1 MTATRDSA
9 TDQYLSRFK
18 AFEQGL
24 NGQAST
30 PLHRLR
36 RQAIEQF
43 AAQGFPTSRDEEWRY
58 TSLAPLLQF
67 AFAPA
72 PRGASLAP
80 PDLEPWLFA
89 GPESSRLVFVDG
101 HYAPAL
107 SVPGRLPQGVKLLN
121 LESALRQ
128 APDLV
133 LSYLN
138 HQLGGEHQA
147 LAALNTAF
155 LQDGAFLHLPA
166 GAEVEHPLHLLFL
179 STAPAAPAFS
189 SPRLLVVAEARS
201 RATLVETCA
210 GPDGRA
216 YLSNHV
222 AEAVVGEG
230 AHFEYCKLQQEGDA
244 AFHLDHTRVH
254 ESCRSRFTA
263 HTISLGSRLSRNQ
276 LDTLLDGEGIE
287 STLNG
292 LYLAGGEQHLDH
304 HTLVEHA
311 QPHCASHELYKG
323 ILGGRATGVFRG
335 RIHVRPR
342 AQKTDAYQANRNLLL
357 SPEAEVD
364 AKPQL
369 EIYADDVKCSHGATV
384 GQLDEEA
391 LFYLRSR
398 GLDRAQARGLLT
410 RAFAGQLLDRLA
422 SAPLREH
429 LERQVDLRLAEL
441 HREGDAP

>member
-1 MTATRDSA
+1 MAPTRDNPRE
-9 TDQYLSRFK
+9 QYLSCFK
-18 AFEQGL
+18 AFEQSL
-24 NGQAST
+24 NGQAAT
-30 PLHRLR
+30 PLHQLR

-58 TSLAPLLQF
+58 TSLAPLLQHPF
-67 AFAPA
+67 QPA
-72 PRGASLAP
+72 PRGASLAQA
-80 PDLEPWLFA
+80 DLAPWLFA
-89 GPESSRLVFVDG
+89 GPESPRLVFVDG

-107 SVPGRLPQGVKLLN
+107 SVPGRLPQGATLLN
-121 LESALRQ
+121 LETALQ
-128 APDLV
+128 EHAELV

-138 HQLGGEHQA
+138 HQLDGERQA

-155 LQDGAFLHLPA
+155 LQDGAFLHLSA
-166 GAEVEHPLHLLFL
+166 GAEVEHPIHLLFL

-216 YLSNHV
+216 YLNNHA
-222 AEAVVGEG
+222 AELVLGEEVR
-230 AHFEYCKLQQEGDA
+230 FEYCKLQQEGNA

-254 ESCRSRFTA
+254 ESCQSRFTA

-292 LYLAGGEQHLDH
+292 LYLAGEEQHLDH

-311 QPHCASHELYKG
+311 TPHCASHELYKG
-323 ILGGRATGVFRG
+323 ILGGRSTGVFRG
-335 RIHVRPR
+335 RIHVRPQ

-357 SPEAEVD
+357 SPEAEID
-364 AKPQL
+364 TKPQL

-391 LFYLRSR
+391 LFYLRAR
-398 GLDRAQARGLLT
+398 GLDLGQARGLLT
-410 RAFAGQLLDRLA
+410 RAFAGQLLDRLPEA
-422 SAPLREH
+422 ALREH
-429 LERQVDLRLAEL
+429 LERRVAAKLAAL
-441 HREGDAP
+441 NGDQL